1 MNGCGFI
8 PLIFYNSPL
17 VIAVAAAR
25 AIADAAVQGHDAG
38 HKSVVFFFGGF
49 VRYHAPL
56 ERVKC
61 KKSICHHA
69 TDAFVFF
76 SRIAIGLHRNP
87 GRSLPNRY
95 SF

>member
-38 HKSVVFFFGGF
+38 HKSVVFFSAELLGIM
-49 VRYHAPL
+49 PL
-56 ERVKC
+56 LSE
-61 KKSICHHA
+61 
-69 TDAFVFF
+69 
-76 SRIAIGLHRNP
+76 
-87 GRSLPNRY
+87 
-95 SF
+95 